1 MQKYEKVAKE
11 FFKILYLY
19 LLNFKK
25 PLLMKEPLLV
35 LLIVSSNCWEQN
47 RKELSPKLGETID
60 LSSEG
65 EKYDD
70 TVISEIYFDGIDH
83 H

>member
-1 MQKYEKVAKE
+1 
-11 FFKILYLY
+11 
-19 LLNFKK
+19 
-25 PLLMKEPLLV
+25 MKALLLV
-35 LLIVSSNCWEQN
+35 LLIVSFNCWEQN

-70 TVISEIYFDGIDH
+70 TVISEIYFDGIEH

>member
-1 MQKYEKVAKE
+1 
-11 FFKILYLY
+11 
-19 LLNFKK
+19 
-25 PLLMKEPLLV
+25 MKAPLLV
-35 LLIVSSNCWEQN
+35 LLIVSSNCREQN

-70 TVISEIYFDGIDH
+70 TVISKIYIDGINH

>member
-1 MQKYEKVAKE
+1 
-11 FFKILYLY
+11 
-19 LLNFKK
+19 
-25 PLLMKEPLLV
+25 MKAPLLV

-47 RKELSPKLGETID
+47 RKELSPKLGETIN